1 MNCDDIRHYSPLY
14 LSGELDARS
23 AADFD
28 RHLEGCADCAREV
41 GEQRELDAAVRAAF
55 AGQSL
60 ESAATLRERIRAE
73 ISRDAPGASATP
85 LAAARKIVAF
95 PRWLSPLRLAVA
107 ALVIGVLTFGAM
119 RWIGGSR
126 TADDAPLFREA
137 AAHYQH
143 DIVQRLPQPDWIK
156 SPPQIEAFVAERL
169 ATSAVAE
176 KLQPV
181 GFTLMRVRPCPLAG
195 EPFVHLVYKNAEARE
210 ISFFVRHAATPS
222 AATPRSSRPPA
233 ETVAGQPLRD
243 AMLDR
248 LGVAGFQ
255 AAAYT
260 VVVVSDLPTPEVR
273 RMARNAAARLAS
285 MGASASF
292 FLSPSDKPD
301 TNSNQPK
308 NRHNI

>member
-1 MNCDDIRHYSPLY
+1 MNCDDIRRYSPLY

-41 GEQRELDAAVRAAF
+41 GAQRELDAAVRAAF

-73 ISRDAPGASATP
+73 ISGDATP
-85 LAAARKIVAF
+85 VTPAPAAGKVVAF
-95 PRWLSPLRLAVA
+95 PRWLSPLRLAAA
-107 ALVIGVLTFGAM
+107 ALVIGVLSFGAL
-119 RWIGGSR
+119 RWIDGSR
-126 TADDAPLFREA
+126 TTTGDTPIFREA

-169 ATSAVAE
+169 ATRAVAE

-181 GFTLMRVRPCPLAG
+181 GFTLTRVRPCPLAG

-210 ISFFVRHAATPS
+210 ISFFVRHLATANAATPLHN
-222 AATPRSSRPPA
+222 AT
-233 ETVAGQPLRD
+233 
-243 AMLDR
+243 LDQ

-260 VVVVSDLPTPEVR
+260 VVVVSDLPAAEVR
-273 RMARNAAARLAS
+273 RMARNAAARLATV
-285 MGASASF
+285 GASASF
-292 FLSPSDKPD
+292 FLFPSVKPD
-301 TNSNQPK
+301 SNKNNKPK
-308 NRHNI
+308 NQQYI